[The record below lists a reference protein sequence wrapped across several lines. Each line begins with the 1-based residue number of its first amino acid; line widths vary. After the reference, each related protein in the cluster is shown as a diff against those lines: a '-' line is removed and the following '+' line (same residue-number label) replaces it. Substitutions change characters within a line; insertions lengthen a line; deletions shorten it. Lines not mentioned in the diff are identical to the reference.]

1 MGLVMEKYSFQEA
14 ESNLKELLKKAQN
27 GQTIVI
33 TDEDNNHEF
42 VLSYVQSIQSKT
54 AQRKAGSAA
63 GLIIMSD
70 DFDEP
75 LSDFRC

>member
-1 MGLVMEKYSFQEA
+1 MEKYSFKEA
-14 ESNLKELLKKAQN
+14 ESNLKKLLKKAQN
-27 GQTIVI
+27 GQPIVI

-42 VLSYVQSIQSKT
+42 ALSYIQSVQSKT
-54 AQRKAGSAA
+54 STRKAGSAA

-75 LSDFRC
+75 LSDFDEYME